1 MGVVTTRRVDQLRV
15 ECEAAG
21 IAWTPED
28 GRLELMDKL
37 RASLGSFDSTMEID
51 PMKAKDLKSLIA
63 WGSADPFKGIEA
75 YLTDAYVAEPKLDGA
90 RLRMFLGLTG
100 NTLNTGRRSVRTF
113 AYIDRTANFPHLAQA
128 VLKEWAGVVLDGEL
142 MAPTGR
148 IQTHTGLWTNS
159 MLNASVALVNAKPA
173 GSVATQ
179 KRFGTA
185 KFFVFD
191 ILFTAGG
198 ESVQHLPYAQRRVL
212 LETVVADIQAAHP
225 DCGIH
230 LVPSLP
236 ATVDTIKS
244 SLDLGF
250 EGVVIKSK
258 AGTYKPGKRGPE
270 WLKVKVMSTADAFVV
285 GYAPGENGNDGFVG
299 SLEVA
304 VLTHEAGNPEHVKPF
319 TTDGDGRQV
328 YTRAVGQVGN
338 LTDEYRKAITA
349 SDGSLKQEVYG
360 TVVEVMAQGLGK
372 NGRMRHAHLV
382 RLRPDKAAFDCWDD
396 QLEVFVSV

>member
-1 MGVVTTRRVDQLRV
+1 
-15 ECEAAG
+15 
-21 IAWTPED
+21 
-28 GRLELMDKL
+28 
-37 RASLGSFDSTMEID
+37 
-51 PMKAKDLKSLIA
+51 
-63 WGSADPFKGIEA
+63 
-75 YLTDAYVAEPKLDGA
+75 
-90 RLRMFLGLTG
+90 
-100 NTLNTGRRSVRTF
+100 
-113 AYIDRTANFPHLAQA
+113 
-128 VLKEWAGVVLDGEL
+128 

-304 VLTHEAGNPEHVKPF
+304 VLTREPGDLANPNVQPVSRDA
-319 TTDGDGRQV
+319 DGVMV
-328 YTRAVGQVGN
+328 YRRAVGQVGN
-338 LTDEYRKAITA
+338 LTDEYRKSITA
-349 SDGSLKQEVYG
+349 PDGTLKQEIYG